1 MMIKNP
7 LTSHKCVSVC
17 LAFSLSLLAPSCNQT
32 SKPSLSPEAWGPGEL
47 DKYLK
52 MDARPFPDN
61 PPAYGE
67 KGAITTTFHTA
78 ASRAGLEALQQG
90 GTSVDAALTAAMT
103 QVTLNAGAVI
113 SFFGILNLVH
123 YDAATGQI
131 VSLDATW
138 NTLKNETD
146 PMTIPGGPVS
156 GGEGMYAS
164 REVSGRTAMV
174 GGFMRGVEAAH
185 QRYGKLPFKALF
197 EPSLYLARNGFT
209 IDERTG
215 DFFRRRDTQLRRLPE
230 TKATLIK
237 PDGTGYVPGDLFKQP
252 ALAATLDSIA
262 TRGVDYMY
270 KGSWARK
277 AVEAVQKDGGKMTLE
292 DLANY
297 QVIWSEPVRQSYGG
311 YELAVLGPPVNGSI
325 NLIEALNLAEASG
338 LFGKPHW
345 SKSGESFRIM
355 SDITNMFMLS
365 FLPPATRGLVYP
377 GLNLSDSSR
386 MRKETSAELW
396 KRMEQGVKLAQ
407 YASVGPKHSDTVL
420 AIDQWGNMTAITHSI
435 NTVTWGN
442 EAIVVDGVSISDAA
456 WYQQAQI
463 KAAGP
468 GNRLPS
474 PIELGIVLKDGKPV
488 IPFASMSTGLHQQT
502 VQSLVNIIAHGMDVE
517 EAVNAP
523 SLLMPETDLSVPT
536 APKFTVMVMEGA
548 FPDSVLQSS
557 GLPVKQIPAS
567 QRRYTQ
573 GLWVGIHRDPQ
584 TGKLKAVSPP
594 YATGTAFA
602 Y

>member
-1 MMIKNP
+1 MKKFVIVF
-7 LTSHKCVSVC
+7 LTAS
-17 LAFSLSLLAPSCNQT
+17 FILLLPSCN
-32 SKPSLSPEAWGPGEL
+32 SKKEVTLSPDKWGEGEL
-47 DKYLK
+47 AKYLA
-52 MDARPFPDN
+52 MDARPFPSN
-61 PPAYGE
+61 PAAFGE
-67 KGAITTTFHTA
+67 KGAVTNTFHTA
-78 ASRAGLEALQQG
+78 ASRAGLEALKQG
-90 GTSVDAALTAAMT
+90 GTSVDAALTASLA
-103 QVTLNAGAVI
+103 QVTLNAGAVV
-113 SFFGILNLVH
+113 SFFGIINMVH
-123 YDAATGQI
+123 YDAASGKI
-131 VSLDATW
+131 VSMDATW
-138 NTLKNETD
+138 NTVKNETD
-146 PMTIPGGPVS
+146 PMTIPGGMLY
-156 GGEGMYAS
+156 GGEGLYAS
-164 REVSGRTAMV
+164 REVSGRTALV

-185 QRYGKLPFKALF
+185 QHYGKLPFKTLF
-197 EPSLYLARNGFT
+197 EPSIYLAKNGFT

-215 DFFRRRDTQLRRLPE
+215 DFFKRRDTQIRRLPE
-230 TKATLIK
+230 TKATLVK
-237 PDGTGYVPGDLFKQP
+237 ADGSGYVPGDLFKQP

-270 KGSWARK
+270 KGAWAAK
-277 AVEAVQKDGGKMTLE
+277 AVAAVQKDGGKMTLE

-297 QVIWSEPVRQSYGG
+297 EVMWSEPVRQQYGA
-311 YELAVLGPPVNGSI
+311 YELAVLGPPVNGSV

-338 LFGKPHW
+338 LFTKPHW
-345 SKSGESFRIM
+345 SKSGESLRMM

-365 FLPPATRGLVYP
+365 FLPQATREMIYP
-377 GLNLSDSSR
+377 GLNLTDSSR
-386 MRKETSAELW
+386 LRKETAAELW

-442 EAIVVDGVSISDAA
+442 EAIVVDGVSIGDAA

-463 KAAGP
+463 KLAGP

-474 PIELGIVLKDGKPV
+474 PIEVGIILKDGKPI

-502 VQSLVNIIAHGMDVE
+502 VQSLVNIMAHNMDVE

-523 SLLMPETDLSVPT
+523 CILMPEADATVPT
-536 APKFTVMVMEGA
+536 APKWTVRVMEGA
-548 FPDSVLQSS
+548 FPDSVLQQS

-567 QRRYTQ
+567 ERRYTQ
-573 GLWVGIHRDPQ
+573 GLWVGIYRDPQ